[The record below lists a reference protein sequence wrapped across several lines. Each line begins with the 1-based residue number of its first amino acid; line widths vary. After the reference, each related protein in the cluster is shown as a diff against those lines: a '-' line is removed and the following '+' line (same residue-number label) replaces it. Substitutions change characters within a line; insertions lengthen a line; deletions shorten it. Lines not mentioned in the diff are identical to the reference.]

1 MLQNILSFYLQGLLI
16 ATIFVIVISFIWFLI
31 RASKSVDKTLQERYD
46 FLFDLLMINVMT
58 IPIVAFGVVS
68 IILMIKV

>member
-31 RASKSVDKTLQERYD
+31 RASKGVDKTLQERHD
-46 FLFDLLMINVMT
+46 FLFDLLMMMMLRLFLTNPSKTLV
-58 IPIVAFGVVS
+58 GY
-68 IILMIKV
+68 

>member
-16 ATIFVIVISFIWFLI
+16 AAIFVIVISFIWFLI
-31 RASKSVDKTLQERYD
+31 RTSKGVDKTLQERHD

>member
-31 RASKSVDKTLQERYD
+31 RASKSVDKTLQERHD

>member
-1 MLQNILSFYLQGLLI
+1 MLQYILGFYLQGLLI
-16 ATIFVIVISFIWFLI
+16 AAIVVILLGLIWFMI
-31 RASKSVDKTLQERYD
+31 RASKGVDQTLQERHD
-46 FLFDLLMINVMT
+46 FLFDLLMITVMT